1 MPDNKK
7 PEEKWI
13 RIYWRPAMGWLY
25 MLICF
30 VDFVLFPLLA
40 MFIPVILR
48 NMAGIVEVAYV
59 PWTSITLSNGGL
71 IHLSFG
77 AILGAAAWT
86 RGMEKIACIREEV
99 SRGDHHGGR

>member
-1 MPDNKK
+1 MSDSKQQ
-7 PEEKWI
+7 EENWI

-48 NMAGIVEVAYV
+48 NMAGIEDVAYV
-59 PWTSITLSNGGL
+59 PWSSITLSNGGL

-77 AILGAAAWT
+77 AILGVTAWT
-86 RGMEKIACIREEV
+86 RGMEKIAAMREENN
-99 SRGDHHGGR
+99 GGR